1 MMTNEQ
7 LIDSIIKDCNNA
19 VRAML
24 SGQYL
29 LYCGLMAGVAQKL
42 NNLKRGMANDLKNRD
57 ETIETLK
64 EELRNAGKT
73 VEDMPPQE
81 FIKKWKDGANDE

>member
-1 MMTNEQ
+1 
-7 LIDSIIKDCNNA
+7 
-19 VRAML
+19 ML

-42 NNLKRGMANDLKNRD
+42 NNLKRGMANDLKNRE

-73 VEDMPPQE
+73 VEDMPTQE
-81 FIKKWKDGANDE
+81 FIKKWKDGTNDE